1 MAPSCG
7 LAEGRE
13 GEKGHLRGQ
22 KTCAPPKSLETCPNR
37 QGTWLSR
44 ERQRAR
50 CRVPIF
56 RARADGLVCPP
67 PVLLLC
73 LCVATERLHGSHLG
87 SRQGPHRDCR
97 GADQGGRQ
105 PRPPGL
111 GERFPHFTPPFLPQF
126 QRFFHTPVDI
136 GPSRWR
142 LFGSTQFRAKMAEK
156 MPQNKT
162 TPFVR

>member
-1 MAPSCG
+1 MVWSR
-7 LAEGRE
+7 AER
-13 GEKGHLRGQ
+13 GEKGVLGPKKHAPPQSPPRRAPTGRGPGSSGSGSAPGAVCRFSGRGL
-22 KTCAPPKSLETCPNR
+22 TVSCAPPGAAPLLVRGHRTAGR
-37 QGTWLSR
+37 LSH
-44 ERQRAR
+44 Q
-50 CRVPIF
+50 
-56 RARADGLVCPP
+56 
-67 PVLLLC
+67 
-73 LCVATERLHGSHLG
+73 G
-87 SRQGPHRDCR
+87 SRQWPHRDCR

-126 QRFFHTPVDI
+126 QGFFHDPVDI

>member
-1 MAPSCG
+1 MQWAFVFTGNSTAPTEAAV
-7 LAEGRE
+7 LA
-13 GEKGHLRGQ
+13 
-22 KTCAPPKSLETCPNR
+22 AF
-37 QGTWLSR
+37 SR
-44 ERQRAR
+44 SS
-50 CRVPIF
+50 V
-56 RARADGLVCPP
+56 PP

-73 LCVATERLHGSHLG
+73 LCVATERQHGSHLG
-87 SRQGPHRDCR
+87 THQWPHRDCR

-105 PRPPGL
+105 PRPPEL

-126 QRFFHTPVDI
+126 QGFFHDPVDI